1 MHPIISHQMAALK
14 AADVRREAE
23 LRNLHARA
31 RRSTRQHDGASTVR
45 SPLRQ
50 LRALLAT
57 LRMA

>member
-14 AADVRREAE
+14 AADFRREVE
-23 LRNLHARA
+23 LHNLHARA
-31 RRSTRQHDGASTVR
+31 RRTARPHDGASTVR

-50 LRALLAT
+50 LRAVLAV